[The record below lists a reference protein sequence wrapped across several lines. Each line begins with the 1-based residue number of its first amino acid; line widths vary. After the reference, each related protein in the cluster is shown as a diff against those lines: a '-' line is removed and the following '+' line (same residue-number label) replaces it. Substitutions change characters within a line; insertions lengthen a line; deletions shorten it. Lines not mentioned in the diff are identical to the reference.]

1 MYVVIWNLNQS
12 VSFISNSS
20 GTYELD
26 IFKKVDN
33 EGLLYCYRGQDGS
46 EIRTFLRKLASV

>member
-1 MYVVIWNLNQS
+1 MYVVICSLNQS

-20 GTYELD
+20 GTYKPD

-33 EGLLYCYRGQDGS
+33 EGLLYCEPTSSHGNQTNNKIKMYQ
-46 EIRTFLRKLASV
+46 